1 MIEIIAIYLTS
12 KNIAEIAEEKGYS
25 KGLWRLLSILAWI
38 IFEFIGA
45 GIGLIILGEEGGLL
59 LYLFALIGALLG
71 ILLVRKTL
79 ENRPNVKGLSSSDT
93 LLDN

>member
-25 KGLWRLLSILAWI
+25 KSLWRLLAILAWI
-38 IFEFIGA
+38 IFEFVGVVF
-45 GIGLIILGEEGGLL
+45 GLIILGEEGGLL

-71 ILLVRKTL
+71 ILIVRKIL
-79 ENRPNVKGLSSSDT
+79 DNRPNVKGLSSSDT